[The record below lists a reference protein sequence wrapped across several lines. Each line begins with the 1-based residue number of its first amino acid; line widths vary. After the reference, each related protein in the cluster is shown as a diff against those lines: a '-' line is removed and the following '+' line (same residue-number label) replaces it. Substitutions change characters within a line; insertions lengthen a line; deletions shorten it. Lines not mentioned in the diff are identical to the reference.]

1 MNTPLIEIK
10 NLSAGYDSRTVLR
23 NVNLTVYDRDF
34 LGIIGPNG
42 GGKTT
47 LIKCILGLLKPT
59 TGEILYRVTT
69 ASNNNPAFLDN
80 SATNSQF
87 STLNSQ
93 FSMGYLPQYNSIDRK
108 FPITVEEVILSGL
121 TATHREKARQVIAR
135 MGLEGLEKRAI
146 GALSGGQL
154 QRALLGRAIISDPAL
169 VVLDEPST
177 YIDKRFE
184 ARLYELL
191 AEINHDCAIILVS
204 HDIGTVLQQVKS
216 IACVN
221 ETLDYHPDTGVSEEW
236 LERNFNCPIELL
248 GHGALPHRILAE
260 HKHGDECGCC
270 NCNQNKYKNSVLH
283 IFQTKLYIDVLY
295 MNV

>member
-1 MNTPLIEIK
+1 MSTPLIEIK

-121 TATHREKARQVIAR
+121 SSQKSLISRFTATHREKARQVIAR
-135 MGLEGLEKRAI
+135 MGLEGLEKLAI
-146 GALSGGQL
+146 GASSGGQL
-154 QRALLGRAIISDPAL
+154 QPALLGRAIISDPAL

-270 NCNQNKYKNSVLH
+270 NCKH
-283 IFQTKLYIDVLY
+283 
-295 MNV
+295 

>member
-93 FSMGYLPQYNSIDRK
+93 FSMGYLPQYNSIDSK

-121 TATHREKARQVIAR
+121 SSQKSLISRFTATHREKARQVIAR

-270 NCNQNKYKNSVLH
+270 NCKH
-283 IFQTKLYIDVLY
+283 
-295 MNV
+295 

>member
-1 MNTPLIEIK
+1 MSTPLIEIK

-59 TGEILYRVTT
+59 AGEILYSDKRFVASDKQRGTAQRPALTT
-69 ASNNNPAFLDN
+69 NRSVLK
-80 SATNSQF
+80 
-87 STLNSQ
+87 
-93 FSMGYLPQYNSIDRK
+93 MGYLPQYNSIDRK

-121 TATHREKARQVIAR
+121 SSQKSLISRFTATHREKARQVIAR

-260 HKHGDECGCC
+260 HKHGDGCGCC
-270 NCNQNKYKNSVLH
+270 NS
-283 IFQTKLYIDVLY
+283 
-295 MNV
+295 

>member
-1 MNTPLIEIK
+1 MSTPLIEIK
-10 NLSAGYDSRTVLR
+10 NLSAGYDNRTVLR
-23 NVNLTVYDRDF
+23 NVNLTVYNRDF

-59 TGEILYRVTT
+59 AGEILYSDKRFVASDKQRGTAQRPALTT
-69 ASNNNPAFLDN
+69 NRSVLK
-80 SATNSQF
+80 
-87 STLNSQ
+87 
-93 FSMGYLPQYNSIDRK
+93 MGYLPQYNSIDRK

-121 TATHREKARQVIAR
+121 SSQKSLISRFTATHREKARQVITR

-260 HKHGDECGCC
+260 HKHGDGCGCC
-270 NCNQNKYKNSVLH
+270 NSKH
-283 IFQTKLYIDVLY
+283 
-295 MNV
+295 

>member
-59 TGEILYRVTT
+59 AGEILYSNKRFVTSDKQGST
-69 ASNNNPAFLDN
+69 AQRPALTAN
-80 SATNSQF
+80 RSV
-87 STLNSQ
+87 LK
-93 FSMGYLPQYNSIDRK
+93 MGYLPQYNSIDRK
-108 FPITVEEVILSGL
+108 FPITVEEVIISGL
-121 TATHREKARQVIAR
+121 SSQKSLISRFTATHREKARQVIAR

-221 ETLDYHPDTGVSEEW
+221 ETLDYHPDTGVSEDW

-270 NCNQNKYKNSVLH
+270 NCKH
-283 IFQTKLYIDVLY
+283 
-295 MNV
+295 

>member
-1 MNTPLIEIK
+1 MSTPLIEIK

-23 NVNLTVYDRDF
+23 NVNLNVYDRDF

-59 TGEILYRVTT
+59 AGEILYRDKRSVESDKQGGTT
-69 ASNNNPAFLDN
+69 QRPILT
-80 SATNSQF
+80 TNRSV
-87 STLNSQ
+87 LK
-93 FSMGYLPQYNSIDRK
+93 MGYLPQYNSIDRK

-121 TATHREKARQVIAR
+121 SSQKSLISRFTTEHREKAHQVIAR
-135 MGLEGLEKRAI
+135 MGLEGLEERAI

-260 HKHGDECGCC
+260 HKHGDGCGCC
-270 NCNQNKYKNSVLH
+270 NS
-283 IFQTKLYIDVLY
+283 
-295 MNV
+295 

>member
-59 TGEILYRVTT
+59 AGEILYSDKRFVASDKQRGTAQRPALTT
-69 ASNNNPAFLDN
+69 NRSVLK
-80 SATNSQF
+80 
-87 STLNSQ
+87 
-93 FSMGYLPQYNSIDRK
+93 MGYLPQYNSIDRK

-121 TATHREKARQVIAR
+121 SSQKSLISRFTATHREKARQVIAR

-191 AEINHDCAIILVS
+191 AEINHDCAIVLVS

-260 HKHGDECGCC
+260 HKHGDGCGCC
-270 NCNQNKYKNSVLH
+270 NS
-283 IFQTKLYIDVLY
+283 
-295 MNV
+295 